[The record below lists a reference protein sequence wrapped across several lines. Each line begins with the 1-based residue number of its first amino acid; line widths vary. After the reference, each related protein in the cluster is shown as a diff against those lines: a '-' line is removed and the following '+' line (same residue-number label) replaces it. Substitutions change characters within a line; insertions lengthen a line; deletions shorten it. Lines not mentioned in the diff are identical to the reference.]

1 MKLEVIF
8 EDDHLA
14 AIHKPAGI
22 LVSGNS
28 FKTVSN
34 ALLQNLHPSQLPD
47 ATIPKPVHRL
57 DYATTGILL
66 IGKTNSSIRALNK
79 MFEERKI
86 EKTYHAITIGAMNK
100 SGCINSAVDGKS
112 SESHYSLIESV
123 ASQRF
128 GQLNWVE
135 LNPKTG
141 RRHQL
146 RKHMAGIG
154 HPILGDK
161 DYAIEE
167 LELNGKGLYLHASS
181 LRFIHPFTGKD
192 ILLVDKLPSK
202 FSKIFS
208 EDRATK

>member
-1 MKLEVIF
+1 MIGTSATFINGGEHMLLNIPKEPTLKTRLNLKLEVIF

-34 ALLQNLHPSQLPD
+34 ALPQNLHPSQLPD

-66 IGKTNSSIRALNK
+66 VGKTNSSIRALNK

-100 SGCINSAVDGKS
+100 SGCINSAVDGKP
-112 SESHYSLIESV
+112 SESHYSLIKSV
-123 ASQRF
+123 VSKRF

-135 LNPKTG
+135 LKPKNRPQTSIKKAHG
-141 RRHQL
+141 RDWPPNFR
-146 RKHMAGIG
+146 R
-154 HPILGDK
+154 
-161 DYAIEE
+161 
-167 LELNGKGLYLHASS
+167 
-181 LRFIHPFTGKD
+181 
-192 ILLVDKLPSK
+192 
-202 FSKIFS
+202 
-208 EDRATK
+208 